1 MGFLDSLDGNL
12 NDLAGNLSYLKKKL
26 VSESQEIKKTARL
39 KYEILNEERKI
50 SELFEALGRHQYKL
64 IRGEDSQLDIDK
76 TLSEIDKHKSRI
88 SSLKMG
94 LDLSDNRSYIN
105 FTDSKENSG
114 KSESTSIFIKDD
126 LEREDDKDSI
136 IFIKEDED
144 ES

>member
-12 NDLAGNLSYLKKKL
+12 NDLAGNLNYLKKKL

-126 LEREDDKDSI
+126 LEGEDDKDSI

>member
-12 NDLAGNLSYLKKKL
+12 NDLAGNLNYLKKKL

-136 IFIKEDED
+136 IFIEEDED

>member
-12 NDLAGNLSYLKKKL
+12 NDLAGNLNYLKKKL

-39 KYEILNEERKI
+39 KYEILNEERKL
-50 SELFEALGRHQYKL
+50 SELFEALGRHQYKV
-64 IRGEDSQLDIDK
+64 IRGEEEEFDLDK
-76 TLSEIDKHKSRI
+76 TLLEIDRHKSRI

-94 LDLSDNRSYIN
+94 LDLSEDSSYIN

>member
-12 NDLAGNLSYLKKKL
+12 NDLAGNLNYLKKKL

-64 IRGEDSQLDIDK
+64 IRGEDSQLDVDK

>member
-12 NDLAGNLSYLKKKL
+12 NDLAGNLNYLKKKL

-105 FTDSKENSG
+105 FTDSRENSG

>member
-12 NDLAGNLSYLKKKL
+12 NDLAGNLNYLKKKL

-105 FTDSKENSG
+105 FTDSKKNSG

>member
-12 NDLAGNLSYLKKKL
+12 NDLAGNLNYLKKKL

-105 FTDSKENSG
+105 FTDYENKDYSKDS
-114 KSESTSIFIKDD
+114 SIFIRED

-136 IFIKEDED
+136 IFIEEDED

>member
-12 NDLAGNLSYLKKKL
+12 NDLAGNLNYLKKKL

-126 LEREDDKDSI
+126 LEKEDDKDSI

>member
-12 NDLAGNLSYLKKKL
+12 NDLAGNLNYLKKKL
-26 VSESQEIKKTARL
+26 ISESQEIKKTARL
-39 KYEILNEERKI
+39 KYEILNEERKL

>member
-12 NDLAGNLSYLKKKL
+12 NDLAGNLNYLKKKL

>member
-12 NDLAGNLSYLKKKL
+12 NDLAGNLNYLKKKL

-39 KYEILNEERKI
+39 KYEILNEERKL

>member
-12 NDLAGNLSYLKKKL
+12 NDLAGNLNYLKKKL

-50 SELFEALGRHQYKL
+50 SELFEALGRHQYKV
-64 IRGEDSQLDIDK
+64 IRGEEEEFDLDK
-76 TLSEIDKHKSRI
+76 TLLEIDRHKSRI

-94 LDLSDNRSYIN
+94 LDLSEDSSYKN
-105 FTDSKENSG
+105 FTDYENKDYSKDS
-114 KSESTSIFIKDD
+114 SIFIRED

-136 IFIKEDED
+136 IFIEEDED